1 MFSKSTNKTRDWSS
15 RFNNTVVRDTN
26 YYTDY
31 KAVIGAIS
39 NEVGN
44 ELVFVN
50 DKAIKQLDFINFLNI
65 LRKRNGELK
74 LALFMDNLS
83 VHTCKNVREEM
94 ERLDIKPVY
103 NAVYSPQFNPIE
115 MAFSKVKAA
124 YKKDKL
130 DRLVHGKNLPM
141 DSMIRSAFAKLT
153 KENVQHYVEHSY

>member
-65 LRKRNGELK
+65 LRKRNG
-74 LALFMDNLS
+74 
-83 VHTCKNVREEM
+83 
-94 ERLDIKPVY
+94 
-103 NAVYSPQFNPIE
+103 
-115 MAFSKVKAA
+115 
-124 YKKDKL
+124 
-130 DRLVHGKNLPM
+130 
-141 DSMIRSAFAKLT
+141 
-153 KENVQHYVEHSY
+153 